1 MATHNGHRNIAR
13 YPTLWNV
20 SWTVGGGAT
29 VPSATPEQ
37 LNIQSDAAGTAIL
50 RAAIAFDPTAPGW
63 INEGMLGSV
72 YTYGLLALYVAH
84 PTYPGTLLVR
94 KPASALTAGMTCAQ
108 LDTAWTGA
116 TQTPA
121 ANTLTIDRGGRWYM
135 FMGVDNAAVSDGL
148 LFGLDLSGVGA
159 YAVEAALGSIASGQP
174 ATMMLFYD
182 AGLRTTYDADDPA
195 RPDLTALLD
204 YLDGTRPAYVEITGS
219 TIGHDEIAPAVP
231 AVDVSELVRAGG
243 EIILRAAV
251 DPLQPWATGTAP
263 FGTLSIA
270 APSDLA
276 ASNIIDVAQYSR
288 IGGTPVTFEMALVQ
302 PDNAARLAEM
312 ATIAAVAGHAEQNGQ
327 SVDVEL
333 LAPVARDLDGV
344 LTRFWPG
351 VTSGTV
357 PAGLEYTAESAA
369 SVLYDLLLN
378 CCPST
383 RWRDCLPLDWF
394 WLLTRFGGTWG
405 GVVITEAD
413 AAAETSVRSLWD
425 KMLASLCLYSGQDLD
440 GRMAVW
446 HPAAYRPSMRT
457 WTLDPLEEHASGI
470 RLIGL
475 EAEQYDIVEIPYTSG
490 GTDYTDEYSADTS
503 LAALE
508 SGRRYSHGWPVD
520 YLLTSGGGAWPS
532 YPIVRDSA
540 LRQLSQRLLAPAVK
554 LTFTTGLRGLTW
566 RLGDQLIVSSDV
578 LGLDGVPF
586 MVTGLS
592 AAPLAA
598 TCDVEAVHY
607 SGWPGGHSLFQ
618 GTAPLG
624 VYRWRRHQGWGT
636 VSAALEN
643 PTLDN
648 LTWGSDLTADMA
660 LGGPGSTWGTLG
672 YGSWEGAAMY
682 IAETGAV
689 DGHGV
694 QTTAVTYAGC
704 GLPTAAGTRP
714 NQADVQVALMDDAID
729 FVGNAEYDW
738 LWRWWNSSLGV
749 GLALL
754 LQNPRAPNPVPDRGC
769 RLVLARCA
777 NCDPGIGLWG
787 GANIVASVSA
797 PYGLVL
803 PAAAGAGTSGAIAA
817 VSVAWDATNAARL
830 FIGQRLIGTLTS
842 TPAPTTMDRFDIRT
856 PQHSGANIYVLN
868 FLARLVYN
876 TAPPTAATMLPDDGL
891 DPYYP

>member
-1 MATHNGHRNIAR
+1 MATHNGYRNIAR

-63 INEGMLGSV
+63 INEGMLGGAH
-72 YTYGLLALYVAH
+72 TYGLLALYVAH

-121 ANTLTIDRGGRWYM
+121 ATTLTIDRGGRWYM

-159 YAVEAALGSIASGQP
+159 HAVEAALGSIASGQP

-182 AGLRTTYDADDPA
+182 AGLRTVYDADDPA
-195 RPDLTALLD
+195 RPDIAALLD

-243 EIILRAAV
+243 EIFLRAAV

-344 LTRFWPG
+344 LTGFWPG

-357 PAGLEYTAESAA
+357 PAGLEYTDESAA

-425 KMLASLCLYSGQDLD
+425 KMLATLCLHSGQDLD

-446 HPAAYRPSMRT
+446 HPAAYRPSMRA

-508 SGRRYSHGWPVD
+508 SGRRYSHPWPVA
-520 YLLTSGGGAWPS
+520 YLDTQTAPAWPAF
-532 YPIVRDSA
+532 PLVRGSI

-566 RLGDQLIVSSDV
+566 RLGDQLIVSADV
-578 LGLDGVPF
+578 LGLDAVPF

-624 VYRWRRHQGWGT
+624 LYRWRRHQGWIDR
-636 VSAALEN
+636 VSAYEN

-648 LTWGSDLTADMA
+648 LSWGTDLLPSLS
-660 LGGPGSTWGTLG
+660 LGGPGDTFGTAA
-672 YGSWEGAAMY
+672 YGSWEGAAMW
-682 IAETGAV
+682 IEETGAV
-689 DGHGV
+689 DGNGV
-694 QTTAVTYAGC
+694 QTTAVTYAGVA
-704 GLPTAAGTRP
+704 LPTAAGTRP
-714 NQADVQVALMDDAID
+714 NQADVQIGLQTTGVDLIGD
-729 FVGNAEYDW
+729 AEYDW
-738 LWRWWNSSLGV
+738 LWRWWSTSLGE

-754 LQNPRAPNPVPDRGC
+754 VRNPYAPAVCPDADAQI
-769 RLVLARCA
+769 LLAHCS
-777 NCDPGIGLWG
+777 NCNPGIGLWG
-787 GANIVASVSA
+787 GANIVASLA
-797 PYGLVL
+797 LPYGF
-803 PAAAGAGTSGAIAA
+803 PGHNITGTEVYGIHSIS
-817 VSVAWDATNAARL
+817 VSWDAEDSARL
-830 FIGQRLIGTLTS
+830 FVGQRLIGTLTS
-842 TPAPTTMDRFDIRT
+842 TPAPGSMNQFDIRT
-856 PQHSGANIYVLN
+856 PSTISVEAFINNFCTRLIYN
-868 FLARLVYN
+868 A
-876 TAPPTAATMLPDDGL
+876 TPPTAATMLPDDGL